1 MSIEVKICL
10 IQSCP
15 INHHGLCSGDRD
27 AMIRNGNC
35 EIEKDGGISMRTIH
49 KERQI
54 VDKIFA
60 DVENVTKAIEDKQEV
75 LYQNLKLLL

>member
-35 EIEKDGGISMRTIH
+35 EIEK
-49 KERQI
+49 
-54 VDKIFA
+54 
-60 DVENVTKAIEDKQEV
+60 VEG
-75 LYQNLKLLL
+75 